1 MSEKVEMETKR
12 EKGQVSE
19 QLGRVWSEIKQ
30 ISKQVERETRK
41 SGRVSRLRL
50 EIHRLRRE
58 KKVAQSQL
66 GQAVHAALQEHG
78 DSIALSEVEELAN
91 SAATINIL
99 IENQSLD
106 TVDEATNLKPVLK
119 KQPFALV
126 TSGVHMKRAM
136 ALFSHLGMHPI
147 PAPTQ
152 IQHKTRH
159 ATTVINYLPRA
170 NALAAFDSAWHE
182 YLGLIWSYLRHQ
194 I

>member
-99 IENQSLD
+99 IEKIIAR
-106 TVDEATNLKPVLK
+106 EAEVQQLRQAEPGDD
-119 KQPFALV
+119 QPLE
-126 TSGVHMKRAM
+126 TSGEVA
-136 ALFSHLGMHPI
+136 
-147 PAPTQ
+147 
-152 IQHKTRH
+152 
-159 ATTVINYLPRA
+159 
-170 NALAAFDSAWHE
+170 
-182 YLGLIWSYLRHQ
+182 
-194 I
+194 

>member
-58 KKVAQSQL
+58 KKMAQSKL

-99 IENQSLD
+99 IEKIIAKETEVEQLRQAGTAD
-106 TVDEATNLKPVLK
+106 D
-119 KQPFALV
+119 QPLE
-126 TSGVHMKRAM
+126 TSREVA
-136 ALFSHLGMHPI
+136 
-147 PAPTQ
+147 
-152 IQHKTRH
+152 
-159 ATTVINYLPRA
+159 
-170 NALAAFDSAWHE
+170 
-182 YLGLIWSYLRHQ
+182 
-194 I
+194 

>member
-58 KKVAQSQL
+58 KKMAQSQL

-99 IENQSLD
+99 IEKIIAR
-106 TVDEATNLKPVLK
+106 EAEVQQLRQAEPGDD
-119 KQPFALV
+119 QPLE
-126 TSGVHMKRAM
+126 TSGEVA
-136 ALFSHLGMHPI
+136 
-147 PAPTQ
+147 
-152 IQHKTRH
+152 
-159 ATTVINYLPRA
+159 
-170 NALAAFDSAWHE
+170 
-182 YLGLIWSYLRHQ
+182 
-194 I
+194 

>member
-30 ISKQVERETRK
+30 ISMQVERETRK

-58 KKVAQSQL
+58 KKMAQSQL

-99 IENQSLD
+99 IEKIIAR
-106 TVDEATNLKPVLK
+106 EAEVQQLRQAEPGDD
-119 KQPFALV
+119 QPLE
-126 TSGVHMKRAM
+126 TSGEVA
-136 ALFSHLGMHPI
+136 
-147 PAPTQ
+147 
-152 IQHKTRH
+152 
-159 ATTVINYLPRA
+159 
-170 NALAAFDSAWHE
+170 
-182 YLGLIWSYLRHQ
+182 
-194 I
+194 

>member
-78 DSIALSEVEELAN
+78 DSIALSEVEELAD

-99 IENQSLD
+99 IEKIIAR
-106 TVDEATNLKPVLK
+106 EAEVQQLRQAEPGDD
-119 KQPFALV
+119 QPLE
-126 TSGVHMKRAM
+126 TSGEVA
-136 ALFSHLGMHPI
+136 
-147 PAPTQ
+147 
-152 IQHKTRH
+152 
-159 ATTVINYLPRA
+159 
-170 NALAAFDSAWHE
+170 
-182 YLGLIWSYLRHQ
+182 
-194 I
+194 

>member
-58 KKVAQSQL
+58 KKMAQSQL

-99 IENQSLD
+99 IEKI
-106 TVDEATNLKPVLK
+106 VAREAEVQQLRQAEPGDD
-119 KQPFALV
+119 QPLE
-126 TSGVHMKRAM
+126 TSGEVA
-136 ALFSHLGMHPI
+136 
-147 PAPTQ
+147 
-152 IQHKTRH
+152 
-159 ATTVINYLPRA
+159 
-170 NALAAFDSAWHE
+170 
-182 YLGLIWSYLRHQ
+182 
-194 I
+194 